1 MDSLIMSRAV
11 RQEKGKDMIG
21 KKEQFMQEHRGKKE
35 QCSSRKC
42 QCFVCPACRSAGVVV
57 AKKPER
63 ERG

>member
-1 MDSLIMSRAV
+1 
-11 RQEKGKDMIG
+11 MIG
-21 KKEQFMQEHRGKKE
+21 RRSNSSGGEQEHRGKKE

-42 QCFVCPACRSAGVVV
+42 QCFVCPAFKSAGVVV

>member
-1 MDSLIMSRAV
+1 MITSRAV
-11 RQEKGKDMIG
+11 RQTKGERHDRQ
-21 KKEQFMQEHRGKKE
+21 KEQFMQEHRGKEE

-42 QCFVCPACRSAGVVV
+42 QCFVCPAFRSAGVVV